1 MSDEKLKSRIEKAK
15 NTLKDQGHT
24 QILPVYKFLYKDS
37 DQAHLNRVQNCLQG
51 KITDQVITERIED
64 MADQV

>member
-1 MSDEKLKSRIEKAK
+1 MSDENLKGRIEKAK
-15 NTLKDQGHT
+15 DTLKENGHT

-37 DQAHLNRVQNCLQG
+37 DTAHLNRVQNCLQR
-51 KITDQVITERIED
+51 KIEDKVITERIED